1 MDASDA
7 DMVSKTL
14 MDVPDSRD
22 TLFARWILYAILILA
37 AYISVSYAFN
47 LMISQPLSDT
57 RLGIHKMV
65 ITGIAPKP
73 VQYRILTY
81 YIVEGAHRIT
91 GMAIWRLDLV
101 LRFIF
106 TSLALIFMFKFLR
119 RWFDF
124 AVSAMGPLIILA
136 VLPVTYIDY
145 IHQPH
150 DIPNLFFT
158 ILALGFIRDK
168 KEAWM
173 ILLIPIAM
181 LNRESFIFVIW
192 AWFFYNYDRLPF
204 KLLLTEFTL
213 LALIALAIYFTLPYY
228 YGPRLNHVDMIQLKN
243 NLNPGMMFKWL
254 SRLVAFVGPLV
265 VASFVR
271 FKSKPLFLRR
281 SMGYVAVFMIAN
293 FIVGKYQET
302 RLFLPILP
310 VLIPLGLAAIFPV
323 SPAKGRRAT
332 ISDEDSS
339 HRNTTSGE
347 IV

>member
-1 MDASDA
+1 MDASPA
-7 DMVSKTL
+7 DMVPKTVT
-14 MDVPDSRD
+14 DVPDKRD

-37 AYISVSYAFN
+37 AHITVSFAFN
-47 LMISQPLSDT
+47 LMMSEPMSDMRLQIHQKVISGT
-57 RLGIHKMV
+57 
-65 ITGIAPKP
+65 APKP

-91 GMAIWRLDLV
+91 GMSIWRLDLI

-106 TSLALIFMFKFLR
+106 TSLALVFMFKFLR

-124 AVSAMGPLIILA
+124 AVSAMAPLIILA
-136 VLPVTYIDY
+136 VLPVTYVDY

-181 LNRESFIFVIW
+181 LNRESFIFVLW
-192 AWFFYNYDRLPF
+192 AWFFYNYDRLPL
-204 KLLLTEFTL
+204 KLFLGEFTL
-213 LALIALAIYFTLPYY
+213 LALIALVIYLALPHY
-228 YGPRLNHVDMIQLKN
+228 YGPRTNYVDIIQLKN
-243 NLNPGMMFKWL
+243 NLNPEMALKWL
-254 SRLVAFVGPLV
+254 RRIIAFVGPLV

-281 SMGYVAVFMIAN
+281 SLGYVAVFMITN
-293 FIVGKYQET
+293 FIVGMYQET

-323 SPAKGRRAT
+323 S
-332 ISDEDSS
+332 E
-339 HRNTTSGE
+339 SGGQK
-347 IV
+347 

>member
-1 MDASDA
+1 MDASDT
-7 DMVSKTL
+7 DMVSQTL
-14 MDVPDSRD
+14 TDVPDSRD

-37 AYISVSYAFN
+37 AHITVSFAFN
-47 LMISQPLSDT
+47 LMISEPLSDA
-57 RLGIHKMV
+57 RLAIHKMV
-65 ITGIAPKP
+65 ISGTAKKP
-73 VQYRILTY
+73 IQYRVLTY
-81 YIVEGAHRIT
+81 YLVEGAHRIT
-91 GMAIWRLDLV
+91 GMSIWRLDLV

-106 TSLALIFMFKFLR
+106 TSLALAFMFKFLR

-124 AVSAMGPLIILA
+124 AVSAMGALIILA

-145 IHQPH
+145 THQPH

-158 ILALGFIRDK
+158 ILALGLIRDK

-181 LNRESFIFVIW
+181 LNRESFIFVLW
-192 AWFFYNYDRLPF
+192 AWFFYNYDRLPI
-204 KLLLTEFTL
+204 KLFLGEFTL
-213 LALIALAIYFTLPYY
+213 LALIALAIYFALPHY
-228 YGPRLNHVDMIQLKN
+228 YGPRTNYVDIIQLKN
-243 NLNPGMMFKWL
+243 NLNPAMALKWF

-265 VASFVR
+265 VASLVR

-281 SMGYVAVFMIAN
+281 SLGYVAVFMVAN
-293 FIVGKYQET
+293 FIVGMYQET

-323 SPAKGRRAT
+323 SPVKGHRVT

-339 HRNTTSGE
+339 HRKAAFGE
-347 IV
+347 TE